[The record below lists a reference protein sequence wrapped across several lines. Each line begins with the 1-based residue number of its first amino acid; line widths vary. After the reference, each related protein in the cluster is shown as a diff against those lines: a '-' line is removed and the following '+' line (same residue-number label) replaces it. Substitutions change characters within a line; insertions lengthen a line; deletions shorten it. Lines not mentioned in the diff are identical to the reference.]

1 MANFYIDY
9 ENVKSK
15 GVDGIE
21 TLKKGDKVFLF
32 YSDQAD
38 SIKFETVIRLNSTRA
53 EVQLIRADN
62 GTRNS
67 LDFQLIAHLFN
78 GIRHKTDTYIVTNDN
93 GFDAAVKMG
102 HRLGYPA
109 LHRISSLSVYV
120 DKMTKSVSSD
130 KQETSAEDRKKL
142 PLAKPLLLSD
152 PDTKKKEPNADV
164 KEAVREAEREQQ
176 PKAQTQEASAVL
188 PLPETAAESV
198 VKAAPSEPAKEASQ
212 ETAQD
217 KNKGCGSNH
226 HRGRGRTRGTN
237 KPQAGQAEA
246 KTENKPEA
254 KTEVKAEAETEVKAE
269 EKPRRGRRPGR
280 RRKTTLPQAAG
291 TADSPAAAGT
301 ETAKTEL
308 VKAEPVKAEPE
319 KSETVKTEVIK
330 AEPVKAE
337 PEKAEA
343 VKAEAVSA
351 PEPVQTK

>member
-152 PDTKKKEPNADV
+152 PDTKKKEPNG
-164 KEAVREAEREQQ
+164 KQLRNQ
-176 PKAQTQEASAVL
+176 L
-188 PLPETAAESV
+188 
-198 VKAAPSEPAKEASQ
+198 
-212 ETAQD
+212 
-217 KNKGCGSNH
+217 
-226 HRGRGRTRGTN
+226 
-237 KPQAGQAEA
+237 
-246 KTENKPEA
+246 
-254 KTEVKAEAETEVKAE
+254 
-269 EKPRRGRRPGR
+269 
-280 RRKTTLPQAAG
+280 
-291 TADSPAAAGT
+291 
-301 ETAKTEL
+301 
-308 VKAEPVKAEPE
+308 
-319 KSETVKTEVIK
+319 
-330 AEPVKAE
+330 
-337 PEKAEA
+337 
-343 VKAEAVSA
+343 
-351 PEPVQTK
+351 